1 MFRELSTG
9 VGEQAHTFG
18 VLGSTSEKAEEI
30 ISGIWG
36 GGIRA
41 SSLRI
46 KGAQNLLPPV
56 WGPQW

>member
-36 GGIRA
+36 DQSIIFKDQRSTDPPPTCG
-41 SSLRI
+41 SLNVR
-46 KGAQNLLPPV
+46 
-56 WGPQW
+56 